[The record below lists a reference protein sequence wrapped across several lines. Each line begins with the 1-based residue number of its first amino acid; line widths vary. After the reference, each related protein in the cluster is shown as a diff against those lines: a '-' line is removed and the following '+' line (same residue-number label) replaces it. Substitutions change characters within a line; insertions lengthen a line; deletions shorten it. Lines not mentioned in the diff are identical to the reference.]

1 MVVLD
6 PYGDQIGRVRDAV
19 LRVRGDDG
27 APRVTGLIVEIV
39 QRRRIFVPLGRVSTF
54 DIEAVVL
61 NTGTVS
67 LKRFEQRPGELL
79 ALGDL
84 LDRQVRIAETDTAGE
99 LVDAAME
106 QTRSREWHLS
116 RLAVREV
123 TGRLSRRGHLH
134 QLEWHEVTGVIGH
147 HEQQGATN
155 LLAVVDQLH
164 PADLAKVLHDLSDKR
179 RVEVA
184 IALTDARLADV
195 LEELPDDDQIAIL
208 EAMDANRAADVL
220 ESMNP
225 DDAADLLGELPEE
238 QKERLLEL
246 MRPADAAGVRRLLTY
261 AENTAGA
268 LMTTDPVVLG
278 PDATVAQALARA
290 RDPELPTTLAAQLYV
305 CRAPTSTPTG
315 RFLGIAHIQRL
326 LREPPSELVSSILDT
341 DIDPMTP
348 QTPLADVTRCM
359 ATYNLVALP
368 IVDASDRLVGAV
380 TVDDVLDHLLPRD
393 WREKDNV

>member
-1 MVVLD
+1 M
-6 PYGDQIGRVRDAV
+6 
-19 LRVRGDDG
+19 
-27 APRVTGLIVEIV
+27 
-39 QRRRIFVPLGRVSTF
+39 
-54 DIEAVVL
+54 
-61 NTGTVS
+61 
-67 LKRFEQRPGELL
+67 
-79 ALGDL
+79 
-84 LDRQVRIAETDTAGE
+84 
-99 LVDAAME
+99 
-106 QTRSREWHLS
+106 
-116 RLAVREV
+116 
-123 TGRLSRRGHLH
+123 
-134 QLEWHEVTGVIGH
+134 
-147 HEQQGATN
+147 
-155 LLAVVDQLH
+155 
-164 PADLAKVLHDLSDKR
+164 
-179 RVEVA
+179 
-184 IALTDARLADV
+184 